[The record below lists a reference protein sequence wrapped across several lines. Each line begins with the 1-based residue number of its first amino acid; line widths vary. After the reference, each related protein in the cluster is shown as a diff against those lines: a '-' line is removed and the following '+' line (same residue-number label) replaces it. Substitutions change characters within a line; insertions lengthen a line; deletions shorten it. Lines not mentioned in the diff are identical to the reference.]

1 MDKFQLTANIELP
14 VLIEIKKQNL
24 FI

>member
-1 MDKFQLTANIELP
+1 MDKFQLTAIIELP

-24 FI
+24 LI